1 MKASAASSPER
12 IDPRHLGP
20 GGVVGG
26 APATDC
32 AAVRKDVLHFY
43 RAYSSRAPMVHIA
56 GRRDAQQP
64 SGHASV
70 KIYTNAP
77 RVMLEVNGA
86 TFGVARP
93 GRICVWH
100 GVPLA
105 PGSNTLTVRTDS
117 GVTDTVVWDCAP

>member
-1 MKASAASSPER
+1 MKTSTASSQGR
-12 IDPRHLGP
+12 IEPRH
-20 GGVVGG
+20 
-26 APATDC
+26 DC
-32 AAVRKDVLHFY
+32 SVQKDVSHFY
-43 RAYSSRAPMVHIA
+43 RAHWSRAPMVHIA
-56 GRRDAQQP
+56 GRRDALRP

-70 KIYTNAP
+70 KIYTNAQ
-77 RVMLEVNGA
+77 RVTLEVNGA